1 MKRKLKPNDSFSNA
15 LINLKIS
22 NFENFYSFS
31 KNIEHSTL
39 KATFKYRKHPS
50 VIAVASDCFSKKC
63 NDYSLKEISML
74 DSSKVIQ
81 ATEIFVK
88 IKEQQ

>member
-22 NFENFYSFS
+22 KFENFYSLS
-31 KNIEHSTL
+31 KNIEDSPL

-50 VIAVASDCFSKKC
+50 VIAVASDCFFKKY
-63 NDYSLKEISML
+63 NHYSFKEISML
-74 DSSKVIQ
+74 DSSKAIQ
-81 ATEIFVK
+81 ATNISVK
-88 IKEQQ
+88 VKEQQ